1 MRDNTRVAH
10 LTTDHA
16 PFHTE
21 PRTPTTTP
29 HREGDR
35 MPARGAGA
43 AVRTVRGSRKRR
55 TATRAT
61 GSEGHT
67 HWHARVAERGE
78 G

>member
-1 MRDNTRVAH
+1 
-10 LTTDHA
+10 
-16 PFHTE
+16 
-21 PRTPTTTP
+21 
-29 HREGDR
+29 

-67 HWHARVAERGE
+67 HWHARACGGE
-78 G
+78 GRGVKFSSLVGPGRCGGVGQRRSCVQLRPRLV